1 MGLFDR
7 VERGLERAVN
17 GAFSKAFRSELQP
30 VEIAAAIRRR
40 MDDRAALLGQ
50 GRTMVPN
57 LYTIELN
64 PTDYDRLAE
73 FEAPLAEELV
83 AAAAEHAETQ
93 RYQPGGPLAVHF
105 TEADDLRTGTFRIT
119 SGSSRKGMP
128 PAARPSA
135 GRSALPYAAPA
146 PEPPRY
152 VEPTW
157 YDADSA
163 DQSAVA
169 PGADQD
175 AAPNADDPMAAA
187 PTARAHRQPPAFDP
201 LADDPFAPPAASSPA
216 ASPASAAA
224 AAAGIAAAAGAAGTA
239 AGAAAASAP
248 GPAIPAPA
256 APPRPA
262 PSRHDHP
269 HHRVPSTA
277 GAMARPW
284 LDIDGERYPLIAAMS
299 VLGRD
304 ETCDIVIEDPGVSR
318 RHCEFRVTTDGPH
331 IVCSVRDLAS
341 TNGTFVNAERVT
353 SQRLE
358 PGDKVTTG
366 RTTFTYRAGRR

>member
-57 LYTIELN
+57 LYTVELN

-135 GRSALPYAAPA
+135 ARNAPPYAAPAPA

-157 YDADSA
+157 YDADPADPSA
-163 DQSAVA
+163 
-169 PGADQD
+169 
-175 AAPNADDPMAAA
+175 AAPDADLAGDDPMAAA
-187 PTARAHRQPPAFDP
+187 PTARAHRQPSAFDP
-201 LADDPFAPPAASSPA
+201 LADDPFAPAAASPAAASPPA
-216 ASPASAAA
+216 ASPPAASPSAAA
-224 AAAGIAAAAGAAGTA
+224 TAAAAGAAG
-239 AGAAAASAP
+239 AAASAP

-262 PSRHDHP
+262 SGRHDHP
-269 HHRVPSTA
+269 HHQVPSTA

-366 RTTFTYRAGRR
+366 RTTFTYRSGRR

>member
-57 LYTIELN
+57 LYTVELN

-93 RYQPGGPLAVHF
+93 RYLPGGPLAVHF

-128 PAARPSA
+128 PAARPGA
-135 GRSALPYAAPA
+135 TRNAPGYAAPA
-146 PEPPRY
+146 PEPPRAAD
-152 VEPTW
+152 PQW
-157 YDADSA
+157 YDA
-163 DQSAVA
+163 A
-169 PGADQD
+169 PHPQLD
-175 AAPNADDPMAAA
+175 DDPLAAA
-187 PTARAHRQPPAFDP
+187 PTARAHRPQAAFDP
-201 LADDPFAPPAASSPA
+201 LADDPFAPPAAA
-216 ASPASAAA
+216 AGTAAA
-224 AAAGIAAAAGAAGTA
+224 AAAGAA
-239 AGAAAASAP
+239 AGAAAAGPAP
-248 GPAIPAPA
+248 GPAIPPPA
-256 APPRPA
+256 APARPA
-262 PSRHDHP
+262 PSRPDHP
-269 HHRVPSTA
+269 HHQVPSTA

-366 RTTFTYRAGRR
+366 RTTFTYRSGRR